1 MRKVLVAF
9 IIGVVLSFGIA
20 SSYAS
25 ESDSH
30 TQFCL
35 ELSEFGFN
43 TMTVRQSGVQQHTY
57 TRLTQ
62 SVLREAGA
70 ASPSEFNELWTIME
84 RIIAEA
90 WQIDIGQTTEG
101 RDMVVEM
108 YGVSV
113 LRKCLDS
120 SLKDEP
126 TSGSS
131 SKSDEEWY
139 RM

>member
-1 MRKVLVAF
+1 MRKVLVVF
-9 IIGVVLSFGIA
+9 IMAVVLSFGGT
-20 SSYAS
+20 SYAS
-25 ESDSH
+25 EFDRH

-35 ELSEFGFN
+35 ELGEFGIN
-43 TMTVRQSGVQQHTY
+43 TMTVRQSGVEQHTY

-62 SVLREAGA
+62 RVLRDAGA
-70 ASPSEFNELWTIME
+70 TSPSEFNELWTIME
-84 RIIAEA
+84 RIIADA
-90 WQIDIGQTTEG
+90 WQIDIGRTVEG

-108 YGVSV
+108 YGASV

-120 SLKDEP
+120 SLNDEP
-126 TSGSS
+126 TSGLS